1 MVFFAWKL
9 HVFFKKGVF
18 RYLIVQKGKF
28 FFMTVMGRNGKNEPL
43 MQVVCI
49 GGSR

>member
-18 RYLIVQKGKF
+18 RYHIVKKGKF
-28 FFMTVMGRNGKNEPL
+28 FFMIVMGRLIKK
-43 MQVVCI
+43 
-49 GGSR
+49 